1 MNYKSGQEQY
11 INCSNEKLLKYK
23 LLMDRI
29 PNITLSFRYFKC
41 WLLSLLLD
49 NFGFYQSIFTG
60 SFYQS
65 SAHLGLHFV

>member
-1 MNYKSGQEQY
+1 MNYKSGREQY

-29 PNITLSFRYFKC
+29 LNTTLSFRYFKC

-49 NFGFYQSIFTG
+49 NFGFYQSFFTG
-60 SFYQS
+60 NFYQS
-65 SAHLGLHFV
+65 YAHLRLRFV